1 MKIGIDIMGGDY
13 APNAILEG
21 VVAFLR
27 DTKVDEDFSLVL
39 YGDEKEIMKFIGEQT
54 IDTTHIE
61 VVPTS
66 QVIEMGESPI
76 KAVSAKK
83 DSSIVRGMLEVVK
96 TKTDAFISSG
106 NTGAM
111 MAALMGL
118 AKPVEGVLRPSIA
131 SPVPRF
137 SGKKAILLDV
147 GLNADCKPEYLLQ
160 FALMGKIYMESVYGI
175 KNPTVGLLNIGSEPS
190 KGNLLAKATYP
201 LLEQHEDINFI
212 GNVEGKDIYTKD
224 TIDIVLADGFTGNVV
239 LKEAESFYYLIKK
252 ATNDSVRAFDVFNF
266 ENYGAVPVLGVQP
279 NVLIGHGVSTAK
291 AVKNQILHAIE
302 VINSDF
308 TERIIETFKNA

>member
-1 MKIGIDIMGGDY
+1 MGGDY

-39 YGDEKEIMKFIGEQT
+39 YGDEKEITKFIGEQT

-175 KNPTVGLLNIGSEPS
+175 KNL
-190 KGNLLAKATYP
+190 
-201 LLEQHEDINFI
+201 F
-212 GNVEGKDIYTKD
+212 
-224 TIDIVLADGFTGNVV
+224 
-239 LKEAESFYYLIKK
+239 SF
-252 ATNDSVRAFDVFNF
+252 
-266 ENYGAVPVLGVQP
+266 
-279 NVLIGHGVSTAK
+279 
-291 AVKNQILHAIE
+291 
-302 VINSDF
+302 
-308 TERIIETFKNA
+308 

>member
-1 MKIGIDIMGGDY
+1 MGGDY
-13 APNAILEG
+13 APQAILEG
-21 VVAFLR
+21 VAAFLH
-27 DTKVDEDFSLVL
+27 DANVGEDFSLVL
-39 YGDEKEIMKFIGEQT
+39 YGDEKKITTFISEKSLE
-54 IDTTHIE
+54 TTHIE
-61 VVPTS
+61 VRPTS

-76 KAVSAKK
+76 KAVSTKK

-96 TKTDAFISSG
+96 NKTDAFISSG

-118 AKPVEGVLRPSIA
+118 AKPVNGVLRPSIA

-137 SGKKAILLDV
+137 SGEKAILLDV

-201 LLEQHEDINFI
+201 LLEQHESINFI
-212 GNVEGKDIYTKD
+212 GNIEGKDIYTKD
-224 TIDIVLADGFTGNVV
+224 FVNIILTDGFTGNVV

-252 ATNDSVRAFDVFNF
+252 ATDDSIRAFDVFNF

-302 VINSDF
+302 VINSNF
-308 TERIIETFKNA
+308 TEQIMETFKNA